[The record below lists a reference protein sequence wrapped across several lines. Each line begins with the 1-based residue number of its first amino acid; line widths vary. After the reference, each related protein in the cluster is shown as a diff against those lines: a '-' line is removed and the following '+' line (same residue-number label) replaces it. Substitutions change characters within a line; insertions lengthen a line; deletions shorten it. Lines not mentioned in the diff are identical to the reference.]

1 MPNMLIVPELPGTG
15 RMVLCLKVMAMANLL
30 RGAGE
35 LIKFLDFLKKFV
47 VFGVEPGGLLSFRS
61 YLEG

>member
-1 MPNMLIVPELPGTG
+1 
-15 RMVLCLKVMAMANLL
+15 MVLCPKVMAMANLL

-35 LIKFLDFLKKFV
+35 LIKFLDFSKKFV
-47 VFGVEPGGLLSFRS
+47 VFGVKPGGLLSFRS